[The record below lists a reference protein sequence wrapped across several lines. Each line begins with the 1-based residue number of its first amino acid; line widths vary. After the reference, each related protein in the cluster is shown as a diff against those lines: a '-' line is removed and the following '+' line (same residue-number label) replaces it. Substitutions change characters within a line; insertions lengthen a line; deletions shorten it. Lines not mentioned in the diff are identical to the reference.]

1 VTILPATWL
10 VLCTVTA
17 SLLKL
22 FSGDPKVGFLA
33 HARRFADAAARG
45 ETLAPAKSLGEM
57 GRIVMNDR
65 IDAALCA
72 LFLAVV
78 VSIIGYG
85 IRTCLIARRLDAPSV
100 SEIPALAVAAE

>member
-1 VTILPATWL
+1 
-10 VLCTVTA
+10 
-17 SLLKL
+17 
-22 FSGDPKVGFLA
+22 
-33 HARRFADAAARG
+33 
-45 ETLAPAKSLGEM
+45 
-57 GRIVMNDR
+57 MNDR